1 VGTAQPELE
10 SCAGGREETC
20 LAWGGDLPMVRP
32 HFLRSVINVNDGIF
46 GSGTRGGP
54 VGPPLA
60 ERMHVAFSDEGP
72 FSRSKDF
79 EYRPQQQRMAEL
91 VAHSLEYSSPLVV
104 EAATGVGKSLA
115 YLLPAVEHAL
125 AGGRKAIICTHTIN
139 LQEQLMLKD
148 IPVLKKSTG
157 LEFKAELLKGRSNY
171 VCPNR
176 LARAFQETP
185 DLFTSSEQSDLK
197 MIFDWVKSTKD
208 GTLSDLPFTP
218 STKIWSTVC
227 SEPHACTP
235 RKCGPQTGCFYQAA
249 RRRMAEA
256 DVVVLNHTL
265 FFTLLSSADEI
276 TNEDTN
282 FLFPHDFVIM
292 DEAHTIESIAAKQL
306 GMHVSESNIR
316 FELSRLFNPKTRKGF
331 FPHMGEVKGTRE
343 VEACLYAAET
353 FFRDAEERCNFQGW
367 AKEFRVREPGF
378 LENTLNEPLAR
389 VAHEAMKAGDAAK
402 SEASRDDLL
411 ELSKRLTMLRAT
423 VKAWIEQ
430 EEEGHVYWA
439 EKSGSE
445 SKVFSLHSAPI
456 DVAPKLNQIFFQGN
470 KPCVLTSATLSVGND
485 ESLGYFRKRVGAL
498 KVDAA
503 CIESPFDYQRQMKLY
518 LVKQMPEP
526 QHKDYHAAMQRW
538 LAYFLDKSRG
548 RAFVLFTSYSLMTKM
563 AEAMEE
569 HCEDRGW
576 RLMVQGQ
583 GLARHQMIAEFKKDI
598 HSVLFGTDS
607 FWTGVD
613 VPGEAL
619 SNVIITRLPFA
630 VPDHPVIASRLEF
643 LTEQGRNAFSEY
655 SVPEAVL
662 KFRQG
667 VGRLIRSKKDKGMCV
682 ILDNRVIS
690 KPYGKAFLNSL
701 PDCPVEIC
709 GPELLTR

>member
-1 VGTAQPELE
+1 
-10 SCAGGREETC
+10 
-20 LAWGGDLPMVRP
+20 
-32 HFLRSVINVNDGIF
+32 
-46 GSGTRGGP
+46 
-54 VGPPLA
+54 
-60 ERMHVAFSDEGP
+60 MHKAFSDEGP
-72 FSRSKDF
+72 FAKSKDF
-79 EYRPQQQRMAEL
+79 EFRPQQQRMAEL
-91 VAHSLEYSSPLVV
+91 VAHTLEHSSPLVI

-115 YLLPAVEHAL
+115 YLLPAVQFAL
-125 AGGRKAIICTHTIN
+125 EAERKAIICTHTIN
-139 LQEQLMLKD
+139 LQEQLMMKD

-185 DLFTSSEQSDLK
+185 DLFTSTEQSDLK
-197 MIFDWVKSTKD
+197 MIFDWAKTTKD

-218 STKIWSTVC
+218 SMKIWSSVC

-235 RKCGPQTGCFYQAA
+235 RKCGPQSGCFYQAA

-276 TNEDTN
+276 NANDDTN

-306 GMHVSESNIR
+306 GLHVSESSIR
-316 FELSRLFNPKTRKGF
+316 FELARLFNPKTKKGF
-331 FPHMGEVKGTRE
+331 FPLMGDLKGTRE
-343 VEACLYAAET
+343 VESCLDAAER
-353 FFRDAEERCNFQGW
+353 FFREAESLCNFQGW
-367 AKEFRVREPGF
+367 AKEFRIREPGF
-378 LENTLNEPLAR
+378 MENTLSEPLSR
-389 VAHEAMKAGDAAK
+389 VAMAAMKAGDAAK
-402 SEASRDDLL
+402 SEATRDDLL
-411 ELSKRLTMLRAT
+411 ELSKRLSTLRGT
-423 VKAWIEQ
+423 VNAFLEQ
-430 EEEGHVYWA
+430 EEDGHVYWC
-439 EKSGSE
+439 EKGGGE
-445 SKVFSLHSAPI
+445 SKIFSMHSAPI
-456 DVAPKLNQIFFQGN
+456 DVAPKLNQIFFRGN
-470 KPCVLTSATLSVGND
+470 KPCILTSATLSVGND
-485 ESLGYFRKRVGAL
+485 ESLSYFRRRVGAMQ
-498 KVDAA
+498 VDAA
-503 CIESPFDYQRQMKLY
+503 CIESPFDFHKQMKLF

-569 HCEDRGW
+569 HCEERGW
-576 RLMVQGQ
+576 RLLVQGQ
-583 GLARHQMIAEFKKDI
+583 GIPRHQMISEFKKDI

-643 LTEQGRNAFSEY
+643 LTEQGKNAFNEY
-655 SVPEAVL
+655 SVPEAIL

-682 ILDNRVIS
+682 ILDNRVIT
-690 KPYGKAFLNSL
+690 KAYGKAFLNSL
-701 PDCPVEIC
+701 PDCPVEMC